1 MSRKRVIV
9 CGSGQVGRH
18 GLRRVLNHPE
28 LELVGQ
34 YVWSPEKVGMDSGII
49 AGREPVGVIATNDWQ
64 ELYDLRADCMVYYG
78 RFNTPGQED
87 APVRDTVPFL
97 ERGTN
102 VVTIATYEL
111 GHLLGL
117 PDDMRRTFEKACSQG
132 DSSVY
137 FTGMDPGWATT
148 DLALIA
154 MHATDQVECVRA
166 IELGYWGGYSAED
179 SCRNF
184 WGFGQKP
191 GFKPKILDQMHNVW
205 ESTARHLA
213 DAIGKEIDSWNI
225 VHEVDLTDV
234 DVETGFGIVEAG
246 TVATIHFELQ
256 GLHKGKP
263 VAIVE
268 HVDSISRK
276 TGKQW
281 KQPYAPT
288 DLSYR
293 IEVEGDPAF
302 SVEMAYDFDD
312 GLKITAIPAVNAIP
326 AVCEARSGILMPYD
340 LPLMKPRR

>member
-1 MSRKRVIV
+1 MEKKRVII
-9 CGSGQVGRH
+9 CGSGQVGGH
-18 GLRRVLNHPE
+18 GLRRILNHPK

-34 YVWSPEKVGMDSGII
+34 YVWSTDKVGMDSGVI
-49 AGREPVGVIATNDWQ
+49 AGRDPIGVKATNNWQ
-64 ELYDLRADCMVYYG
+64 ELYDLKADCMVYFG
-78 RFNTPGQED
+78 RWNTPGQEE
-87 APVRDTVPFL
+87 APIRDVIPFL

-102 VVTIATYEL
+102 VVTVATYEL
-111 GHLLGL
+111 GHLLQI
-117 PDDMRRTFEKACSQG
+117 PSDMRAKFEAATQKG
-132 DSSVY
+132 GSSVY
-137 FTGMDPGWATT
+137 FTGIDPGWATT
-148 DLALIA
+148 DIALIA
-154 MHATDQVECVRA
+154 LHGADRVDCVRA
-166 IELGYWGGYSAED
+166 IELGYWGPYSAEET
-179 SCRNF
+179 CRNF

-191 GFKPKILDQMHNVW
+191 DFKPRILSQMRMVW

-213 DAIGKEIDSWNI
+213 DAIGKEIDGWNI
-225 VHEVDLTDV
+225 VHEVDLTDE

-256 GLHKGKP
+256 ALHKGKP

-302 SVEMAYDFDD
+302 SVETAYDFSE
-312 GLKITAIPAVNAIP
+312 GLKMTANPAVNAIP
-326 AVCEARSGILMPYD
+326 GVCDAPSGILMPYD
-340 LPLMKPRR
+340 LPLMRPAK